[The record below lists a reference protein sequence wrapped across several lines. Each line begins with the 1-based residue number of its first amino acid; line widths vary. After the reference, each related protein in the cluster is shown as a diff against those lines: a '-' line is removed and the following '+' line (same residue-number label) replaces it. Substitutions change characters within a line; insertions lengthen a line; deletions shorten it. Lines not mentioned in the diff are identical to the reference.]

1 MRLGVL
7 FNHDT
12 LHQIAHCA
20 PIAVE
25 LLRSYPDIEIS
36 VLTSSAAQEALVR
49 DIVTRAG
56 VPMPEFVRL
65 GVPQGIELAD
75 RILGKLAPLRRV
87 AVLRSNLE
95 TFRSLDALMAPEA
108 TCTLLKTKFGLSGLK
123 LIHSRHGAGDRS
135 IGFKPVSRSFDLVL
149 VAGEKIKQRLL
160 AESLVRE
167 DNCKVV
173 GYAKFDLVGVDAGP
187 GPRFFGNDNP
197 TILYN
202 PHLDPTLSSW
212 FDWGEAVLDLFI
224 RRPDLNLI
232 CAPHVM
238 LFQRRLHTSLEKFR
252 VRWRRRLKE
261 KYLKHANIHVDLG
274 STNCIDM
281 TYTRA
286 SDIYMGDVSSQIYEF
301 IVEPR
306 PCLFLNPRRL
316 AWEGDRN
323 FSHWRFGEV
332 IGHLPALEAAI
343 ERGQTAFPAFEPVQ
357 KDALATT
364 FDMGDTPASV
374 RAARAVADFL
384 NSLPQAGP

>member
-12 LHQIAHCA
+12 LHQVAHCA

-36 VLTSSAAQEALVR
+36 ILTSSAAQESLVR
-49 DIVTRAG
+49 AIITRAG
-56 VPMPEFVRL
+56 VPMPAFVRL
-65 GVPQGIELAD
+65 GVPPGVELAD
-75 RILGKLAPLRRV
+75 RFLGKVAPLRRV
-87 AVLRSNLE
+87 AVLRANLE
-95 TFRSLDALMAPEA
+95 AFRGLDALMAPES
-108 TCTLLKTKFGLSGLK
+108 TCALLKTRFGLDGLR

-135 IGFKPVSRSFDLVL
+135 IGFKPVSRVFDLVL
-149 VAGEKIKQRLL
+149 VAGEKIRQRLL

-173 GYAKFDLVGVDAGP
+173 GYAKFDLVGMEDSGLRLFHN
-187 GPRFFGNDNP
+187 GNP
-197 TILYN
+197 TVLYN
-202 PHLDPTLSSW
+202 PHPDPTLSSW
-212 FDWGEAVLDLFI
+212 FDWGEAVLDLFT

-232 CAPHVM
+232 FAPHVM
-238 LFQRRLHTSLEKFR
+238 LFQRRLHTSLEKLR
-252 VRWRRRLKE
+252 VRWRRRLDE

-286 SDIYMGDVSSQIYEF
+286 ADIYMGEASSQVYEF
-301 IVEPR
+301 IVTPR

-332 IGHLPALEAAI
+332 VDRLDGLEAAI
-343 ERGQTAFPAFEPVQ
+343 DRAPAGFPAFEPVQ
-357 KDALATT
+357 REALART
-364 FDMGDTPASV
+364 FDISGEPASV
-374 RAARAVADFL
+374 RAARTVADFL
-384 NSLPQAGP
+384 GHPPRRGA